1 MALVVAAFSGI
12 LGFISFLTALL
23 VLHYSFLSACAVYMA
38 VSMST
43 FALTMSWAWLT
54 TSRPRDANIAK
65 GSARQ
70 VNY

>member
-1 MALVVAAFSGI
+1 MAIIVAAFGGI

-54 TSRPRDANIAK
+54 TSRPRDANIA
-65 GSARQ
+65 
-70 VNY
+70 